1 MEHPSPFTSCYGDM
15 YFWHSWMTELLLK
28 TAIMIFL
35 SASQNKKIS
44 VRVFFALFSC
54 LSWHLVISLCLAK
67 SFLSSQL

>member
-35 SASQNKKIS
+35 SASQNKLS
-44 VRVFFALFSC
+44 AGVFC
-54 LSWHLVISLCLAK
+54 LVFMPELA
-67 SFLSSQL
+67 FGN